1 MDRRELF
8 KKGGIVGAGLLL
20 GSAEIRAE
28 SKAPAN
34 NDSQYFGRFGNEML
48 QKQHRLHN
56 ASLHLPDKDLR
67 DQFLVFQL
75 VPTKNKKW
83 YVRSPQEIEPTI
95 ETNEQFPD
103 VVLDTRLLGF
113 HLGSDEKA
121 GPDTRA
127 TVRIT
132 FGSDQNTG
140 RSRAMGENLYWGI
153 TSGLHL
159 WNTKGIRANPADFRS
174 DFRQIF
180 GNKFVELP
188 GGAGSLKVEIV
199 KHQKSSWWEKVFNF
213 STSST
218 GAGLVSALGFPGVTS
233 RVLNFVDEAAN
244 RFVGDNAKP
253 LFSSR
258 GLPLAFTKQSKTEIS
273 STGTR
278 IGSLNTGIWI
288 FARGRDL
295 PILSSREMTY
305 DATLRRLFPLDD
317 SIADILSGKAKDPL
331 KDVTYAVLSTRLKR
345 RKIIIGF

>member
-1 MDRRELF
+1 MDRRDF
-8 KKGGIVGAGLLL
+8 FARGSVAGAGLML
-20 GSAEIRAE
+20 GGLASDVRPDTAETTF
-28 SKAPAN
+28 
-34 NDSQYFGRFGNEML
+34 FGRYGNEVL
-48 QKQHRLHN
+48 SSN
-56 ASLHLPDKDLR
+56 AMTTELK

-75 VPTKNKKW
+75 IPTEGNKW
-83 YVRSPQEIEPTI
+83 FIRSPQEIEPTL
-95 ETNEQFPD
+95 ETNEEYPD

-113 HLGSDEKA
+113 HLGLDEKA

-132 FGSDQNTG
+132 FGSDQNTN

-159 WNTKGIRANPADFRS
+159 WNTKGIRANPAEYRS

-199 KHQKSSWWEKVFNF
+199 KHQKSSWWEKAFNF
-213 STSST
+213 TTSNA
-218 GAGLVSALGFPGVTS
+218 GIGLVSAMGFPGITS

-244 RFVGDNAKP
+244 RFVGDNAKV
-253 LFSSR
+253 LFASR
-258 GLPLAFTKQSKTEIS
+258 GLPLTFTKQAKTEIS
-273 STGTR
+273 ATGTR

-295 PILSSREMTY
+295 PLLSSQEMTY
-305 DATLRRLFPLDD
+305 DATLRRLFPVK
-317 SIADILSGKAKDPL
+317 SKMADILSGKAKDPL
-331 KDVTYAVLSTRLKR
+331 KNVTYAVLSTRLKR
-345 RKIIIGF
+345 RKITVGF